1 MSPSVILLILR
12 ITGALLL
19 LFFLGAITYFI
30 YRDVQLASRQ
40 DEYLVKPR
48 GVLRVL
54 ASETE
59 AVQYG
64 DEYQLSVVSGIGRSP
79 INLVVID
86 DEFTSGRH
94 ALITWSGEQWLVED
108 VGSRNGTFLN
118 DLPVESQTVIVA
130 GDVITVGR
138 TQFKLDM

>member
-19 LFFLGAITYFI
+19 LLFLGAITYFI

-48 GVLRVL
+48 GTLRVL

-59 AVQYG
+59 AVQNG
-64 DEYQLSVVSGIGRSP
+64 DEYQLSVVSDIGRSP
-79 INLVVID
+79 VNLVVID

-118 DLPVESQTVIVA
+118 DLPVESQTVMVA

-138 TQFKLDM
+138 TQFKLDL